1 MDATVLISFLDGDRV
16 KECSAVLVASKSRK
30 ILVTAGHCMEL
41 YLRSNEKESQFF
53 SNLTSNSS
61 PAVIKDTAVR

>member
-41 YLRSNEKESQFF
+41 YLRSNEKGTHFF

-61 PAVIKDTAVR
+61 PTVVKDTEVR